1 MAQTAFGGFVLAGG
15 QSRRMGRDKGLL
27 EWQGVPLASHV
38 ARAVADAAGG
48 VTLIG
53 RPETYGHLGYP
64 VVPDDHPGLGPLG
77 GIATALRLSDARW
90 NLVVACDMPALTA
103 GFLRRLRAAACAS
116 DRDCLLPQGPTGLL
130 EPLCAAYHHD
140 SLPVIQEALDRGV
153 RKVVDG
159 LAGLRILRWP
169 VDEESWFAN
178 VNTPDDWLAVS
189 RR

>member
-27 EWQGVPLASHV
+27 EWHGVPLASHV
-38 ARAVADAAGG
+38 ARAVADAAGS

-64 VVPDDHPGLGPLG
+64 VVPDDNPGLGPLG
-77 GIATALRLSDARW
+77 GIATALRHSDALW
-90 NLVVACDMPALTA
+90 NLVVACDMPAVTA
-103 GFLRRLRAAACAS
+103 GFLSSLYATACAS
-116 DRDCLLPQGPTGLL
+116 DCDCLLPQRPAGIL
-130 EPLCAAYHHD
+130 EPLCAAYHRD
-140 SLPVIQEALDRGV
+140 SLPAIREALARGV
-153 RKVVDG
+153 RKVTAG
-159 LAGLRILRWP
+159 LTGLRIHTWP
-169 VDEESWFAN
+169 VDDEHWFAN